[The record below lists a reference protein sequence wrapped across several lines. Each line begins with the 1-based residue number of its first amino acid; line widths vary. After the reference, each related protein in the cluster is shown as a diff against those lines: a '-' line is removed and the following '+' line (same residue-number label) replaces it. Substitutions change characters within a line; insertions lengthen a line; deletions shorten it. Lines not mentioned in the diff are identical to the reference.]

1 MIVPAHSIA
10 IGYHGCDRK
19 VGESLLAGKSAI
31 RFSEDSYDWLGHGA
45 YFWESDLTRAR
56 QWAHEHSKTPFVV
69 GAVISLGRCMD
80 LTRSAYEIFPGSSG
94 TSDVSIR

>member
-31 RFSEDSYDWLGHGA
+31 RFSENSYDWLGHGA

-56 QWAHEHSKTPFVV
+56 Q
-69 GAVISLGRCMD
+69 
-80 LTRSAYEIFPGSSG
+80 
-94 TSDVSIR
+94 